1 LTFENN
7 DTEPELASATTIR
20 RPGIPAAVV
29 GALVVLGMVGFG
41 GFAFYPAAK
50 VGVRAPPSTSAELS
64 NRAVT
69 VVSPDD
75 AIGIRSAVA
84 AMDVPDAQRNEIERL
99 ALSRERQIGWIVFT
113 DSMDPDGDAVAVES
127 SGWIQHV
134 VLTKAWTPVAVLF
147 STGSSIELTGVKD
160 GAGGGITV
168 ALATRSGT
176 IALKILSPGEK
187 IEVMP

>member
-1 LTFENN
+1 MIFENP
-7 DTEPELASATTIR
+7 TELELASATTIR
-20 RPGIPAAVV
+20 RPGVPAALV
-29 GALVVLGMVGFG
+29 GALVALGLVSFG
-41 GFAFYPAAK
+41 GFAIYPPAK
-50 VGVRAPPSTSAELS
+50 VDFRPPPSTSAELS
-64 NRAVT
+64 NSAVT

-75 AIGIRSAVA
+75 PVGIRSAVA
-84 AMDVPDAQRNEIERL
+84 AMDVPDPQRIEIERL
-99 ALSRERQIGWIVFT
+99 ALSHERQIGWIVFT
-113 DSMDPDGDAVAVES
+113 DSMDPDGDVVAVES

-147 STGSSIELTGVKD
+147 STGSPIEVTGVKD

-176 IALKILSPGEK
+176 IALKILSPGER